1 MFEPMKD
8 DCYTCPKCS
17 LTPKI
22 ITLYRNT
29 IQLECPTHGHMSM
42 DLEAFME
49 ESSKRIYLNQTC
61 GICNKSKQSEDQN
74 IFKYCYDC
82 DKVICYQCI
91 NSHQKNFGS
100 HIKLIPADLLTSKCN
115 IHKGE
120 DFIEFCFTCKKN
132 ICKLCSDEHQDH
144 DTEKL
149 EGFDE
154 DILEGDLSLIEARKQ
169 YLDTVLEKI
178 LKEAKEINNCIK
190 FYDLITKTQKK
201 YGKNGFHIQNV
212 ETLRRD
218 LDSQFEYRDKNKL
231 IRELDDSFNNVKK
244 LDAVRDKLLEEFNK
258 KHSTNITTDDT
269 KINLSGKNLKK
280 EDLKKFCQINLENIK
295 ELILS
300 NNDLT
305 SIKNLFD
312 ANLDNLEILK
322 VDHNRINSVEILPFL
337 KCHKLKEL
345 HLNDNKLCNVESLAK
360 MKDFKAM
367 ELIDLSNNLFDQK
380 LESNQKL
387 IQELQQMA
395 KTVKISEE
403 GKEGDISDEDLK
415 SLLKST
421 IKK

>member
-1 MFEPMKD
+1 MIVIKS
-8 DCYTCPKCS
+8 YVINASISIK
-17 LTPKI
+17 KI
-22 ITLYRNT
+22 
-29 IQLECPTHGHMSM
+29 
-42 DLEAFME
+42 LEA
-49 ESSKRIYLNQTC
+49 I
-61 GICNKSKQSEDQN
+61 
-74 IFKYCYDC
+74 
-82 DKVICYQCI
+82 
-91 NSHQKNFGS
+91 
-100 HIKLIPADLLTSKCN
+100 LIPADLLTSKCN

-258 KHSTNITTDDT
+258 KHSTNITKDDT

-360 MKDFKAM
+360 MKDFKAL

>member
-1 MFEPMKD
+1 M
-8 DCYTCPKCS
+8 
-17 LTPKI
+17 
-22 ITLYRNT
+22 
-29 IQLECPTHGHMSM
+29 
-42 DLEAFME
+42 
-49 ESSKRIYLNQTC
+49 
-61 GICNKSKQSEDQN
+61 
-74 IFKYCYDC
+74 
-82 DKVICYQCI
+82 
-91 NSHQKNFGS
+91 
-100 HIKLIPADLLTSKCN
+100 
-115 IHKGE
+115 
-120 DFIEFCFTCKKN
+120 
-132 ICKLCSDEHQDH
+132 DEHQDH

-149 EGFDE
+149 EGFEE
-154 DILEGDLSLIEARKQ
+154 DLLEGDLSIIEARKQ
-169 YLDTVLEKI
+169 YLETVLEKI

-190 FYDLITKTQKK
+190 FYDLMTKTQKK

-218 LDSQFEYRDKNKL
+218 LDSQYEYRDKNKL
-231 IRELDDSFNNVKK
+231 IRELDESFNNVKK

-258 KHSTNITTDDT
+258 KHSTNITKDDT

-360 MKDFKAM
+360 MKDFKAL

-395 KTVKISEE
+395 KTVKVSEE
-403 GKEGDISDEDLK
+403 GKEGDISDEELK